1 MANTARLDTTRTT
14 VRTHGAAAD
23 TALLIGRLALVVIF
37 VMSGFGKLA
46 GLEGTA
52 GYIGSKGLPAP
63 MVLAVL
69 AGLGE
74 LVLGALIAVG
84 FKTRLAALGLIMF
97 TALATY
103 FFHAFWTQP
112 PAQQMADQIHAMKNL
127 GLIGGLIILA
137 GVGAGR
143 FSVDRH

>member
-1 MANTARLDTTRTT
+1 MANTARIDTTHTTIRT
-14 VRTHGAAAD
+14 GSAFSD
-23 TALLIGRLALVVIF
+23 TALLIGRIALVAIF
-37 VMSGFGKLA
+37 LTSGFSKLT

-63 MVLAVL
+63 MVMAVL
-69 AGLGE
+69 AGVGE
-74 LVLGALIAVG
+74 VVLGLMIAVG
-84 FKTRLAALGLIMF
+84 FKTRLAALGLIVF

-127 GLIGGLIILA
+127 GLIGAFLILA

-143 FSVDRH
+143 YSVDRR